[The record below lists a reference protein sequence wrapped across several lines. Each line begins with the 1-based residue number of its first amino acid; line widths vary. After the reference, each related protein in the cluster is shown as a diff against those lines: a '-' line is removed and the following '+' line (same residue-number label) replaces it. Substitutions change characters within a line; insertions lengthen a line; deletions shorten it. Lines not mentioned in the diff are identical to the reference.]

1 MCLLSLQQGWYT
13 NKVQTA
19 HTSIQEDR
27 NLSQPMPVL
36 FRKSNQSI
44 AVCMCG
50 YYAESSEALMPGR
63 KPKIQL
69 LVQAVDSAGCRV
81 SAIPVLISEEFVVTS
96 PGLSCHASLCF
107 SLVLPAAV
115 YC

>member
-1 MCLLSLQQGWYT
+1 
-13 NKVQTA
+13 
-19 HTSIQEDR
+19 
-27 NLSQPMPVL
+27 
-36 FRKSNQSI
+36 
-44 AVCMCG
+44 
-50 YYAESSEALMPGR
+50 MPGR

-81 SAIPVLISEEFVVTS
+81 SAIPVLISEELVVSS

-115 YC
+115 YCWQLLQAHAGDNFEQQHMLYN